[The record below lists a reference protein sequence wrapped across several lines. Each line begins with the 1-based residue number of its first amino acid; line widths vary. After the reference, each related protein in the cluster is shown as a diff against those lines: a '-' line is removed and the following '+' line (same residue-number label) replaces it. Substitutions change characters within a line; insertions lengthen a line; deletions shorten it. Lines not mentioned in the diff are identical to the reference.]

1 MLRSI
6 VKIVVDICFAVA
18 EMQRDQYKQ
27 FHCRS
32 GEIHEERICAVI
44 MLKKIIT

>member
-6 VKIVVDICFAVA
+6 VKIAVDICFAVA

-27 FHCRS
+27 YCYCYS
-32 GEIHEERICAVI
+32 GEIHEERIRAVI
-44 MLKKIIT
+44 MLKKN